1 MNSLIKLFI
10 FTAIT
15 LLFVSNSFST
25 PLAGTY
31 TIGSGGYYPTIN
43 AAVSDVTSQGVN
55 GAVVFDIIAGSYYEQ
70 IVVNSIPGSST
81 INTVTFKSQIGNPND
96 VSIGLLWGSGFNLK
110 IFEINGASNLI
121 IRDLTF
127 GPNVPQGLAINFSNS
142 CSNVKIINNIFSE
155 SISKFVGTDIGEEF
169 ASTANVND
177 ILIKDNIFD
186 SEFNNVVLGNNYNVS
201 SNITITSNTFPGTSL
216 WFGKSAIT
224 IYNCNS
230 LTIDN
235 NYIDGEVNLYSCS
248 NFKLSK
254 NKFLQN
260 FLYGGLTM
268 RNCGSLSTQSIIS
281 NNFCWTGNQ
290 YYHYFNF
297 KTESSLN
304 LLFINNTL
312 SSAPYLFGSEFY
324 LESSTDI
331 SLINNIF
338 NTNGRAL
345 NIDNNSTLTISD
357 YNDIYNGGTNGLIKY
372 HGITYDNVSDF
383 YAATGFDQHSVSHP
397 VNFSSSS
404 DLHLDGTSIGDNQLK
419 GVFNTLVNDDIDN
432 EIRISPYMGAD
443 EADFPLP
450 VELSS
455 FTSSV
460 NNNNVTLNWTTA
472 AETNNSGFEIERSK
486 VKDQMSDD
494 WKKIGFA
501 QGNGNSTTPQSYTFE
516 DKNLSSGKYKYRLKQ
531 IDFNGNFEYH
541 NLSNEV
547 VIEVPEKLSLSQ
559 NYPNPFNPTTKI
571 SYELPISNYV
581 SLKVYDVL
589 GNEVGSLV
597 NQKQNAGRYEINFDG
612 SNLSS
617 GVYFYKIQAG
627 DFTAVK
633 KMMLMK

>member
-1 MNSLIKLFI
+1 FR
-10 FTAIT
+10 
-15 LLFVSNSFST
+15 
-25 PLAGTY
+25 
-31 TIGSGGYYPTIN
+31 
-43 AAVSDVTSQGVN
+43 SQ
-55 GAVVFDIIAGSYYEQ
+55 
-70 IVVNSIPGSST
+70 T
-81 INTVTFKSQIGNPND
+81 GNPND
-96 VSIGLLWGSGFNLK
+96 VSIGLLWGSGINLK

-127 GPNVPQGLAINFSNS
+127 GPNVPQGLAIYFNNS

-169 ASTANVND
+169 ASTTNVND
-177 ILIKDNIFD
+177 IQIKDNIFD
-186 SEFNNVVLGNNYNVS
+186 SEFNNVVLGNNFNIS

-235 NYIDGEVNLYSCS
+235 NYVDGEVNLYSCS
-248 NFKLSK
+248 YFKISK

-268 RNCGSLSTQSIIS
+268 RNCGSIYTQSIIS

-297 KTESSLN
+297 RTESSLN

-357 YNDIYNGGTNGLIKY
+357 HNDVYNGGNAGLIKY

-383 YAATGFDQHSVSHP
+383 YTATGFDQHSVSNP
-397 VNFSSSS
+397 VNFLSSS

-419 GVFNTLVNDDIDN
+419 GVFHTLVSDDIDN
-432 EIRISPYMGAD
+432 EIRMSPYMGAD

-455 FTSSV
+455 LTSSV
-460 NNNNVTLNWTTA
+460 NNSNVSLNWTTSS
-472 AETNNSGFEIERSK
+472 ETNNSGFDIERRDERSETQD
-486 VKDQMSDD
+486 V
-494 WKKIGFA
+494 WKKITFI
-501 QGNGNSTTPQSYTFE
+501 NGHGSTTTPNNYSFT
-516 DKNLSSGKYKYRLKQ
+516 DRNLSSGKYKYRLKQ

-541 NLSNEV
+541 NLLNEV
-547 VIEVPEKLSLSQ
+547 LIGVPDKFSLSQ
-559 NYPNPFNPTTKI
+559 NYPNPFNPTTRI
-571 SYELPISNYV
+571 SYELPITNFV

-597 NQKQNAGRYEINFDG
+597 NQKQNAGSFEISFDG
-612 SNLSS
+612 SNL
-617 GVYFYKIQAG
+617 
-627 DFTAVK
+627 
-633 KMMLMK
+633 